1 MTSIRRLLSPI
12 KTSAFSISLLSPPF
26 SVLRNPFRG
35 RSGLVKILPKHA
47 YPESETHVLAFGRI
61 LQKKAWR
68 ISNLSGQKLFV
79 GSFLGFSVA
88 TGLTYQFTNSIYA
101 MDDNYAET
109 VEPSGFLKD
118 DLHAFWSLARKFQLP
133 VVLLVTVLLGWR
145 HPFALAINVGL
156 LLFCTRPNPFS
167 IYMFV
172 EQFLYVKKVE
182 VEDYKI
188 LCMARVELRD
198 MKLDVIGIL
207 GGWWVFQTSPAHSTG
222 FYHDPNDG
230 WYYSSRD
237 GLYYRFEN
245 GTYVLITCAEEE
257 KLAAPTCTGSVS
269 SEPTFDSCNG
279 TKNEL
284 PPSQWIEETLIDLYL
299 SGYNNNSDSNPDS
312 LTDHMTN
319 EQGCQVQCEG
329 LIDYLALDGPFGSQN
344 GTENLQNNEPT
355 SDDEHGMDVLTHII
369 SSKEEENWHAQYG
382 QVTCR
387 ADDDLP
393 PFFVVDLWDWEMI
406 METVKNSYVSRLMGR
421 VTKRSSKLHPSIP
434 ANGSLLKTAA
444 IREVHLD
451 FVRVESG
458 RVYRLRSPSIKYL
471 VSLSTY
477 DSSNPTKDWDFPDF
491 FSSNYEYT
499 PVSHDQDYNLAGAVY
514 ANSSSTI
521 DEMPSMAK
529 MKTGSEYRDRA
540 AERRALHGGFGTGL
554 GEKSFLDDDY
564 ISGESRT
571 PETNGILNEAINAS
585 FGPGS
590 CARKILEG
598 MGWKHGESL
607 GSSNK
612 GILEP
617 LCPVGNKGYSGLGW
631 NHARG
636 EN

>member
-68 ISNLSGQKLFV
+68 ISNLSGTCNTWKKIATEVDIINLRKIKKKMELAKIAQGDVGQK
-79 GSFLGFSVA
+79 
-88 TGLTYQFTNSIYA
+88 
-101 MDDNYAET
+101 
-109 VEPSGFLKD
+109 
-118 DLHAFWSLARKFQLP
+118 DLNKR
-133 VVLLVTVLLGWR
+133 VN
-145 HPFALAINVGL
+145 I
-156 LLFCTRPNPFS
+156 
-167 IYMFV
+167 
-172 EQFLYVKKVE
+172 FLYVKKVE